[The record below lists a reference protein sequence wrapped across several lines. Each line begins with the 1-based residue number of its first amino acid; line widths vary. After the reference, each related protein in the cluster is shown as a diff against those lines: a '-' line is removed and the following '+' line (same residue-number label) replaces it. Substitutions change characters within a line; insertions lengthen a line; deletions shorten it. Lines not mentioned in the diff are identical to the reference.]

1 MCHSNAGDIFPL
13 YQTGIPFFPLN
24 GLLLSANTTS
34 STAGAMA
41 TAADNPVRSATA
53 VEFNA
58 VSSAVLATTGGGLVI
73 TGDGPMSSATAVKFN
88 TVSSSA
94 LVVTSG
100 GTVMPLD
107 EELGML
113 IFRRTGSRLLKMLAK
128 GVLRPTPT
136 GLLIV

>member
-1 MCHSNAGDIFPL
+1 
-13 YQTGIPFFPLN
+13 
-24 GLLLSANTTS
+24 
-34 STAGAMA
+34 MA
-41 TAADNPVRSATA
+41 TAADDPVRSATA

-58 VSSAVLATTGGGLVI
+58 VSSAVLATTGGGSVI
-73 TGDGPMSSATAVKFN
+73 TGDGPVSSATAVKFK

-94 LVVTSG
+94 LAVTSG

-136 GLLIV
+136 GFLIV

>member
-1 MCHSNAGDIFPL
+1 MCRSNAGDIFPL
-13 YQTGIPFFPLN
+13 YQTGIPFFP
-24 GLLLSANTTS
+24 NTTS

-41 TAADNPVRSATA
+41 TAADDPVRSATA

-58 VSSAVLATTGGGLVI
+58 VSSAVLATTGGGSVI
-73 TGDGPMSSATAVKFN
+73 TGDGPVSSATAVEFN

-94 LVVTSG
+94 LAVTSG